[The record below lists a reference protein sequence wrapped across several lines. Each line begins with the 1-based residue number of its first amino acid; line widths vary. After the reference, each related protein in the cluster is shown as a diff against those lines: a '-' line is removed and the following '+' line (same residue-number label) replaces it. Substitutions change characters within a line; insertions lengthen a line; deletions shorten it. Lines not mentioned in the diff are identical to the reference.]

1 MKRLVLL
8 LALAALAACA
18 QKDAPPQAQTAPA
31 PEAPAAAPSAEPAGE
46 PSRSRCTRSGRA
58 CRRLQ
63 ARQGSLHAD
72 LPREPHG
79 LLELHG
85 AVPPLRCAAALR
97 SAQSHGHAAD
107 CRRSTRAR
115 SRPTYPDPKYDFNGE
130 LQGEQW
136 LNAAKFPEIAFRTT
150 RVEDLGNQA
159 MRVHGELTLRGVTR
173 PIVLDA
179 TYNGGYVG
187 HPMDPQ
193 ARIGFSAH
201 GVLRR
206 SDFGISGGIPLAG
219 TNMGV
224 GDQVAVVIET
234 EFNGPPMPK
243 AESPKPEC
251 RVRAQHRRTMSGATK
266 YARPVSNRTPA
277 VRL

>member
-1 MKRLVLL
+1 MKRFVLL

-18 QKDAPPQAQTAPA
+18 QKDAPPQAQSEPA
-31 PEAPAAAPSAEPAGE
+31 QAAPAAPAAEPAGE
-46 PSRSRCTRSGRA
+46 PFGEPSRAASLAPNVPAGEYKMDPAHSTLIFRVNHLGFSNYTARFRRFDAKLQFDPRNLTATQLTATVDPRSIET
-58 CRRLQ
+58 
-63 ARQGSLHAD
+63 D
-72 LPREPHG
+72 F
-79 LLELHG
+79 
-85 AVPPLRCAAALR
+85 
-97 SAQSHGHAAD
+97 
-107 CRRSTRAR
+107 
-115 SRPTYPDPKYDFNGE
+115 PDPKYNFNAE
-130 LQGEQW
+130 LAGEQW

-159 MRVHGELTLRGVTR
+159 MRVHAELTMRGVTR

-206 SDFGISGGIPLAG
+206 SDFGISGGIPQAG

-224 GDQVAVVIET
+224 GDQVAVVIES
-234 EFNGPPMPK
+234 EFNGPPMAK
-243 AESPKPEC
+243 AEAPKPAAE
-251 RVRAQHRRTMSGATK
+251 S
-266 YARPVSNRTPA
+266 
-277 VRL
+277 